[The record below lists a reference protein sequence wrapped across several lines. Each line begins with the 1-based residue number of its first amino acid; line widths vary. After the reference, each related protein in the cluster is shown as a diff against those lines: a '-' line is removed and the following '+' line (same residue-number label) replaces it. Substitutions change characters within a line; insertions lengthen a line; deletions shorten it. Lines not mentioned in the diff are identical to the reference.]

1 MMGKSKIW
9 FALTLLLA
17 ILTGFLVYRY
27 LGSLRSPNA
36 EPMATQVVARVRID
50 AGTRI
55 TANMLDT
62 VQVPEKYAHPSAAS
76 AAQMVTGRFALS
88 DIYAGE
94 VVLVD
99 KVATENTVTEL
110 PYKIPE
116 GLRALTIPVNS
127 LTGVAGLLKPGY
139 RVDVIVTYTE
149 DDPVRDAKAVTLVQ
163 DALVLAVGQDV
174 TGAEGTRSL
183 ENVTLALSPSDAQ
196 MVALGEFIGQL
207 KLSAR
212 PVGDS
217 TTPYLSHQ
225 TPSQMLQL
233 FP

>member
-1 MMGKSKIW
+1 MGKSKIW

-17 ILTGFLVYRY
+17 ILTGLFVYQY
-27 LGSLRSPNA
+27 LASLRNPEA
-36 EPMATQVVARVRID
+36 EPMATQIVARARID

-55 TANMLDT
+55 TDDMLQI
-62 VQVPEKYAHPSAAS
+62 VEVPEKYAHPSAAP
-76 AAQMVTGRFALS
+76 AAELVTGRFALS

-94 VVLVD
+94 AVLLD

-116 GLRALTIPVNS
+116 GFRALTVPVNALS
-127 LTGVAGLLKPGY
+127 GVAGLLKPGH

-149 DDPVRDAKAVTLVQ
+149 EDPVRDAKAVTLVQ
-163 DALVLAVGQDV
+163 DALVLAVGQDL
-174 TGAEGTRSL
+174 TGAEGAQSL
-183 ENVTLALSPSDAQ
+183 ENVTLALSPSDAE
-196 MVALGEFIGQL
+196 MVALGEFIGDL

-217 TTPYLSHQ
+217 TKPYLSHQ
-225 TPSQMLQL
+225 TPGRMLQL